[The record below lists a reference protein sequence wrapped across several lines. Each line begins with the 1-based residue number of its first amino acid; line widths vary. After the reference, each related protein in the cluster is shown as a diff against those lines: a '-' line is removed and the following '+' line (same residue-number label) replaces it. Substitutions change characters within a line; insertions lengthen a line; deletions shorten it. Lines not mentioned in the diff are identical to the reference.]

1 MLLRDTKGLSSCT
14 EKAAVRPSGLFCIPA
29 PVFCLLPC
37 RKTIPVPHSEFL
49 NVSTRKYDGGG
60 YRVLALITKQKKYL
74 HSDRCLEY
82 SYLNMLKYL
91 YVAVAILTTH
101 VI

>member
-14 EKAAVRPSGLFCIPA
+14 EKAAVRPSVLSCIPA
-29 PVFCLLPC
+29 PAPCLLRC
-37 RKTIPVPHSEFL
+37 RKTIPVPYSEYL
-49 NVSTRKYDGGG
+49 NVSIRKHDGDG
-60 YRVLALITKQKKYL
+60 YRVLALKTDTKTICIAIV
-74 HSDRCLEY
+74 CLEY
-82 SYLNMLKYL
+82 SYLNTLKYL